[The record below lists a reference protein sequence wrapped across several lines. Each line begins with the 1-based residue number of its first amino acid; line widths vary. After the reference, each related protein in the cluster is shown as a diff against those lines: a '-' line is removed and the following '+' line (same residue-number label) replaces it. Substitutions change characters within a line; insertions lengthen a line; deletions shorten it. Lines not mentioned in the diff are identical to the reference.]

1 MKYLLVASFLFLT
14 FYSCRNPK
22 KDISI
27 EQISLK
33 KKIDS
38 IDRIKDSLVKVV
50 NDNPGMDIE
59 QNVKIQLYSRKL
71 QKEKEEYLRALD
83 SLETD
88 LK

>member
-1 MKYLLVASFLFLT
+1 MVASCMFLSG
-14 FYSCRNPK
+14 YSCTNPED
-22 KDISI
+22 DISN
-27 EQISLK
+27 EQTSLK

-38 IDRIKDSLVKVV
+38 IDRINDSLVNVM
-50 NDNPGMDIE
+50 NNNPGMDIE

-83 SLETD
+83 SLEKD